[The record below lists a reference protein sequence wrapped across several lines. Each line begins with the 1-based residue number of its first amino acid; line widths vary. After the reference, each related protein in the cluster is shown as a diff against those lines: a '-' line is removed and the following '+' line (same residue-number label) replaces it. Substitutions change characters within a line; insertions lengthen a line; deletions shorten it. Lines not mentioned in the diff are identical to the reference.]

1 MSNDKQNSLTDLQ
14 LNDLEQWA
22 WDNPCLSRSD
32 VYNLFEE
39 VFKGDKLTFDRAYSI
54 GASRQVYDFK
64 DKLRKLAKEKGE
76 LLKPTETSSDEQSSV
91 EWLYFTMEGFIHKS
105 ARVHFAGY
113 FEQAKEMHNKEK
125 LTDYSDGYLEGFN
138 RALAL
143 IELTVEEYK
152 HDIFYDRG
160 LLKIHD
166 RIKKL
171 KG

>member
-14 LNDLEQWA
+14 LNDVEQWA

-39 VFKGDKLTFDRAYSI
+39 IFKGNKLTFDKAYSI

-64 DKLRKLAKEKGE
+64 DKLRKLAKERGE
-76 LLKPTETSSDEQSSV
+76 LLKPTKINSDKQSSI
-91 EWLYFTMEGFIHKS
+91 EWLYFAMEGFIHKS

-113 FEQAKEMHNKEK
+113 FEEAKEMHNKEK

-143 IELTVEEYK
+143 VELTVEEYK
-152 HDIFYDRG
+152 NDIYYYQG
-160 LLKIHD
+160 LAKIYS
-166 RIKKL
+166 RIKEL
-171 KG
+171 RG